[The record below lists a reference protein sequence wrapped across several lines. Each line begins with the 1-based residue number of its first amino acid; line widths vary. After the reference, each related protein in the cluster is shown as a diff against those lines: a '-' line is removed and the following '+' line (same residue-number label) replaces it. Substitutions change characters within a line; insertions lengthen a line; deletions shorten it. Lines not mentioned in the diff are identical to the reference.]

1 MGENRLMKL
10 SFYHF
15 IKIRN
20 STGSTYKSKHL
31 QQEFHWLV
39 GIMKRHEKV
48 MLLSL
53 PSMSLTE
60 QHKVLGVGLIS
71 LLKGRGAGMYVHENR
86 AALSQPFLRNIS

>member
-1 MGENRLMKL
+1 MGENRLMKQ

-31 QQEFHWLV
+31 RQRFHWFI
-39 GIMKRHEKV
+39 GTMNNHEKV
-48 MLLSL
+48 LLLSL
-53 PSMSLTE
+53 LSMLTE
-60 QHKVLGVGLIS
+60 QGKVLGAGLIS
-71 LLKGRGAGMYVHENR
+71 LPKSRVSGMYVHEDR